1 MERFPISKLIVIS
14 LLLSL
19 TTFSCSDSEHRTGML
34 GQTSTVIIN
43 LGLPNDHAADT
54 SIIDKV
60 RRFFARDAIAQT
72 APAAFSSV
80 KVRVTAADIGIIEKE
95 LNAYGTMSLNVPS
108 GSLRQFDVTAYVAP
122 GDPSAATSFR
132 GTTVANLPAGDTVTV
147 PVSMTLNE
155 TKLVIP
161 DMQNLRIVIMDDI
174 TGTGWLPRTQADFG
188 FINSFGIYDID
199 FDARGR
205 IFFTNS
211 YNATMNEGG
220 VWMMENINDLT
231 PQHIFIGQA
240 YAIAVDRVRNLVY
253 FSAGSTQSE
262 IWVWD
267 GTTSTQLSSGTYF
280 QINGIDVEQST
291 GLLYLACN
299 ISGFYYIAKY
309 RPGTGEIA
317 TYPDSGGLSE
327 QVWDVVM
334 KGGLVYATVINGSVP
349 ANNRVICL
357 SSDLNE
363 SSLLELRR
371 DASSNFIGPKRFVAP
386 LNRRFYVT
394 DDSYSTNDA
403 VVSFSN
409 IFDTLW
415 ILYIRDFHFF
425 QGT

>member
-60 RRFFARDAIAQT
+60 RRFFVRDAIAQT
-72 APAAFSSV
+72 APAVFSSV
-80 KVRVTAADIGIIEKE
+80 KVRVTAADFGIIEKE
-95 LNAYGTMSLNVPS
+95 FNAYGTMSLNVPS

-161 DMQNLRIVIMDDI
+161 DMQNRRMVIMDDI
-174 TGTGWLPRTQADFG
+174 TGSGWLPRTQADLG
-188 FINSFGIYDID
+188 FLEFFFVYDID

-205 IFFTNS
+205 IYFTNS
-211 YNATMNEGG
+211 NNPTGEGG

-231 PQHIFIGQA
+231 PQQIYTGQA
-240 YAIAVDRVRNLVY
+240 YAIAVDRVRNLIY

-309 RPGTGEIA
+309 RPGTGDIA

-371 DASSNFIGPKRFVAP
+371 DASSNFIGPKRFIAP

-415 ILYIRDFHFF
+415 ILYIRDFHFY
-425 QGT
+425 QGI

>member
-1 MERFPISKLIVIS
+1 
-14 LLLSL
+14 
-19 TTFSCSDSEHRTGML
+19 ML

-60 RRFFARDAIAQT
+60 RRFFVRDAIAQT
-72 APAAFSSV
+72 APAVFSSV
-80 KVRVTAADIGIIEKE
+80 KVRVTAADFGIIEKE
-95 LNAYGTMSLNVPS
+95 FNAYGTMSLNVPS

-161 DMQNLRIVIMDDI
+161 DMQNRRMVIMDDI
-174 TGTGWLPRTQADFG
+174 TGSGWLPRTQADLG
-188 FINSFGIYDID
+188 FLEFFFVYDID

-205 IFFTNS
+205 IYFTNS
-211 YNATMNEGG
+211 NNPTGEGG

-231 PQHIFIGQA
+231 PQQIYTGQA
-240 YAIAVDRVRNLVY
+240 YAIAVDRVRNLIY

-309 RPGTGEIA
+309 RPGTGDIA

-371 DASSNFIGPKRFVAP
+371 DASSNFIGPKRFIAP

-415 ILYIRDFHFF
+415 ILYIRDFHFY
-425 QGT
+425 QGI

>member
-1 MERFPISKLIVIS
+1 MKQVLGTFAVCGLLIFSVFM
-14 LLLSL
+14 
-19 TTFSCSDSEHRTGML
+19 FSCSDSERRIGL
-34 GQTSTVIIN
+34 SSQTSTVVLN
-43 LGLPNDHAADT
+43 LDLPDKHAVAHTHILDRIFSFFVNDA
-54 SIIDKV
+54 V
-60 RRFFARDAIAQT
+60 AQT
-72 APAAFSSV
+72 APATFSSV
-80 KVRVTAADIGIIEKE
+80 SVLVTGPDISTIQKTFTATGTISIE
-95 LNAYGTMSLNVPS
+95 VPA
-108 GSLRQFDVTAYVAP
+108 GSLRGFDVTAYVDPA
-122 GDPSAATSFR
+122 DPSAAVSFR
-132 GTTVANLPAGDTVTV
+132 GTALANLPAGATVNV
-147 PVSMTLNE
+147 PVVMTLNE

-161 DMQNLRIVIMDDI
+161 DMQNRRIVIMNDI
-174 TGTGWLPRTQADFG
+174 TGSGWLPRTQADFG
-188 FINSFGIYDID
+188 FLELFLVYDID

-205 IFFTNS
+205 IYFTNS
-211 YNATMNEGG
+211 NNPTGEGG

-231 PQHIFIGQA
+231 PQHIFTGQA

-267 GTTSTQLSSGTYF
+267 GTTTTQLSSGTYF
-280 QINGIDVEQST
+280 QTNGIDVEQST

-299 ISGFYYIAKY
+299 ISGYYFIAKY
-309 RPGTGEIA
+309 RPGSGDIT
-317 TYPDSGGLSE
+317 TYPASEGLSE

-371 DASSNFIGPKRFVAP
+371 DDSSNFIGPKRFVAP

-409 IFDTLW
+409 IFDIQW
-415 ILYIRDFHFF
+415 ILYTRDFQFY
-425 QGT
+425 QGV